1 MRKDLK
7 QKYEECNICQDN
19 QTPKA
24 QAHNEISNEDI
35 FKNFLLGQRLEV
47 DYTERGN
54 QNYLMI
60 VCVLTGFIQE
70 YKTANTST
78 SEVSENMGSELG
90 IAILR
95 QIRFRTSL

>member
-35 FKNFLLGQRLEV
+35 FKKFLPEQRLEV
-47 DYTERGN
+47 DYVEKGN

-60 VCVLTGFIQE
+60 VCVQTGVMQA
-70 YKTANTST
+70 YKTTNKFT
-78 SEVSENMGSELG
+78 SEALKC
-90 IAILR
+90 
-95 QIRFRTSL
+95 QIRFWTSI